1 MSIVILPICV
11 MLYSIIY
18 FVQFYYGFAGSEPLY
33 KVTSTETISYATNV
47 FPLTLKCQNPDG
59 CYYRMPMGGAD
70 MCASGTLSTE
80 TESSDLCAASGR
92 RRTLLDVDAAVFNA
106 SAREFESTE
115 FESSSASIIKNRG
128 RALLQ
133 GSITPAACSSL
144 IACNVEL
151 STAAAVC
158 AFQPT
163 TGDPIDGLT
172 VYWKYDW
179 STSPKSCSG
188 ACTFGV
194 SIMSDYLS
202 NVDNT
207 IKQRELK
214 VRPFHSLSNALRLA
228 NPSRPSS
235 FD

>member
-1 MSIVILPICV
+1 
-11 MLYSIIY
+11 
-18 FVQFYYGFAGSEPLY
+18 
-33 KVTSTETISYATNV
+33 
-47 FPLTLKCQNPDG
+47 
-59 CYYRMPMGGAD
+59 MPAGGAD

-158 AFQPT
+158 AYQPT

-172 VYWKYDW
+172 VYWKHDW
-179 STSPKSCSG
+179 SVSPKTCTG

-214 VRPFHSLSNALRLA
+214 VRPFHPLSNALRLA